1 MTWIAPTV
9 LIPQGGAG
17 GGKAS
22 PTPRNTRPASSAAMA
37 SIGVACRTTASS
49 VKAPLSRQQTI
60 PRLTTF
66 SAPRYRYSAR
76 RAAAYQRR
84 YVLQT
89 DHNSG
94 HKGAV
99 AQLIVNIARQYGQR
113 QTNGEIADTGKNND
127 RNNAQIELCSAD
139 GSAHRDKRVNT
150 TGCVA

>member
-1 MTWIAPTV
+1 
-9 LIPQGGAG
+9 
-17 GGKAS
+17 
-22 PTPRNTRPASSAAMA
+22 MA

-66 SAPRYRYSAR
+66 SAPDIGIAPGVRP
-76 RAAAYQRR
+76 AYQRR

-113 QTNGEIADTGKNND
+113 QTNGEIADTGKTT
-127 RNNAQIELCSAD
+127 IEIMRKLS
-139 GSAHRDKRVNT
+139 
-150 TGCVA
+150 CVVLTEVLIGIRG

>member
-1 MTWIAPTV
+1 MAV
-9 LIPQGGAG
+9 KL
-17 GGKAS
+17 S

-66 SAPRYRYSAR
+66 SAPDIGIAPGVRP
-76 RAAAYQRR
+76 AYQRR

-94 HKGAV
+94 DKGAV

-113 QTNGEIADTGKNND
+113 QTNGEIADTGKTT
-127 RNNAQIELCSAD
+127 IEIMRKLS
-139 GSAHRDKRVNT
+139 
-150 TGCVA
+150 CVVLTEVLIGIRG